1 MKWDEIVSKSP
12 SEITE
17 TNQDTGININ
27 ALVQEVREKSR
38 ASVVMQC
45 GTIQVLDMTQP
56 IGLNDVYV
64 SVNILETITGRRRL
78 EIADLLQDC
87 TLENFDRCGLGRIT
101 EERIP
106 GLTAVKNHS
115 KLIVLGKPGIGK
127 TTFLK
132 YLAIQCIEYDFL
144 SNKVPIFITLKD
156 FAEFEN
162 YPSLALYINHLLC
175 PYGLVN
181 NQIMQVLKHGRAM
194 ILLDGLDEVREED
207 SYRILKQIRDLSNQF
222 PTNQFIISCRISG
235 REYTFKHFTEVEVTD
250 FNEQQ
255 IISFVTKWFAA
266 ADPVKGGRFI
276 QKLQENE
283 SIQELANNPL
293 LLTLLC
299 LVFEDSA
306 DFPTNRSEL
315 YKQGLDLL
323 LKRWDKN
330 KSIERSQVYKKL
342 AIQQKEDLLSQ
353 IALTTFAESDYF
365 FKKEKIEQHIFDYI
379 RNLHISTS
387 IEVLQLDSN
396 AVLKSIEAQH
406 GLLVER
412 ARGIY
417 SFSHLTFQ
425 EYFTAREI
433 VGSFHPQVLETA
445 LKQLAHRITER
456 RWREVLLLSVE
467 MLRNA
472 DYLLQLM
479 KQQIDGLVAQ
489 DDYLQAFLTWVKQKS
504 FTATAPYK
512 PVAVRAFYLALA
524 HTLVLVSGKVDL
536 DRALALAGDTLEI
549 TFTLDRTF
557 ALNSTFAF
565 DLTIDR
571 TLILALTCA
580 LDVTRV
586 RSAYLSLGHV
596 FDSEQEREMNLSPL
610 RESLLPLKEQLP
622 APDKDKEKFE
632 QWWQANGQ
640 AWTEQLRA
648 AMILHRNIG
657 HDWQFSDRQKELLRQ
672 YCNANQLL
680 LDCLNSDCYVTRA
693 VREELEE
700 TLLLPREGNS

>member
-132 YLAIQCIEYDFL
+132 YLAIQCSEYNFH

-162 YPSLALYINHLLC
+162 HPSLALYINHLLC
-175 PYGLVN
+175 PYGIVN
-181 NQIMQVLKHGRAM
+181 PQIMQVLKHGRAM

-276 QKLQENE
+276 QKLKENE

-315 YKQGLDLL
+315 YKQGIDLL

-549 TFTLDRTF
+549 AFTLDRTF
-557 ALNSTFAF
+557 ALNRTFAF